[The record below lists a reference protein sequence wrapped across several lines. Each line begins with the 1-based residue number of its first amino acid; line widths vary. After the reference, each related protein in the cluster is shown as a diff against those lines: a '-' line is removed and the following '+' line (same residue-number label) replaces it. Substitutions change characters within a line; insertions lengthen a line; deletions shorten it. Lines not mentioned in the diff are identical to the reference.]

1 MTVRAAE
8 FLMAALLT
16 AASAGLMWKSAE
28 LSIGWVPEKGPG
40 SGFWPFWLS
49 VGMLLSSLWIL
60 ARWFLKKTPES
71 VCEDSYIPKDILGAV
86 GVSAASIAGLLILTQ
101 LIGIYPALLLFMLFY
116 IRFVGHHSWALT
128 AAFSIGVP
136 VFVFCLFEW
145 ALIIPLP
152 KPGWTEPFYY
162 PVYELIY

>member
-8 FLMAALLT
+8 FLMAAFLT

-40 SGFWPFWLS
+40 SGFWPFWLAA
-49 VGMLLSSLWIL
+49 GMLLASLWTL

-71 VCEDSYIPKDILGAV
+71 VSAEPYIAKDVLGAV
-86 GVSAASIAGLLILTQ
+86 AVSAGAVAGLLILTH

-116 IRFVGHHSWALT
+116 VRFMGRHSWGLT
-128 AAFSIGVP
+128 AAFSAGVP

-145 ALIIPLP
+145 ALTIPLP

-162 PVYELIY
+162 PIYDLMY